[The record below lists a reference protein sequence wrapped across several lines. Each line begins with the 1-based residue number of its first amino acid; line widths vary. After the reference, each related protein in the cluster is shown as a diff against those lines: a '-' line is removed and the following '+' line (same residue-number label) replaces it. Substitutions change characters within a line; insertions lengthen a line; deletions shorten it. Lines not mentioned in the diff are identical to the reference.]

1 MRVVCR
7 KMSVNLSYQSRFT
20 TTTTT
25 TISISKIKAEHML
38 GFILGTHMDLSKDY
52 LFNNKATWNARTQ
65 VHVASKFYDV
75 AGFLNGASS
84 LTEIETHELPDVNG
98 KTLLHLQCHFGLD
111 TLSLARKGAIVT
123 GVDLSD
129 SAIEKANELASAI
142 NVDARFICQD
152 VYQFGELVKPEFD
165 IVFTSFGVICWLP
178 DLTLWAQTIAN
189 SLKPGGLFYMAEFHP
204 FNDVVEGYGYFNRA
218 QPDIEQEGTYT
229 ENCDGTEHTVVT
241 WAHPISDV
249 INALLAAGLQ
259 LKHFN
264 EFDYSPYNCF
274 AGLNLDDSSDDPR
287 YQMIKNNQAMPLVY
301 SLSAIKI

>member
-1 MRVVCR
+1 
-7 KMSVNLSYQSRFT
+7 
-20 TTTTT
+20 
-25 TISISKIKAEHML
+25 
-38 GFILGTHMDLSKDY
+38 MDLCKDY
-52 LFNNKATWNARTQ
+52 LTSNKATWNARTQ

-75 AGFLNGASS
+75 DGFLNGASS
-84 LTEIETHELPDVNG
+84 LTEIETNELPDVNG

-111 TLSLARKGAIVT
+111 SLSWARKGAIVT

-142 NVDARFICQD
+142 NVDARFICHD

-178 DLTLWAQTIAN
+178 DLTLWAETIAN
-189 SLKPGGLFYMAEFHP
+189 SLKSGGLFYMAEFHP

-274 AGLNLDDSSDDPR
+274 AGLSLDESSEVPR
-287 YQMIKNNQAMPLVY
+287 YQMVKNNQAMPLVY
-301 SLSAIKI
+301 SLSAIKL